1 MRFDILTHLNHA
13 FAWPLADGS
22 IAGYSNL
29 DHPELIQATHNA
41 GRKILISLGGFGQSQ
56 YFSPMAADA
65 VARANFVK
73 NIVNYVELHEYDGA
87 DFDWEFPQTAADRA
101 NLTTLVKEVR
111 EAFDNENPDWLVTM
125 VAVATDFNGQW
136 HNYAALAVYVDWF
149 NLMAYDFHGIWTNH
163 AGHNAPLYSPPTD
176 FDGSGHQGVQYLNI
190 NRRIPKE
197 QIHLGLPFYG
207 REFNASRLYGPSTGG
222 GEVVYSSIA
231 PRQSSSWDYFWDE
244 VSKVPY
250 LLDAHR
256 TKFVT
261 FDDSLSLSFK
271 CEYAKANGLAGVMIW
286 ALGQDI
292 LADTQSLVEAVGRAM
307 AKTTGVAAEKNQNV
321 EGFELFGNYPNPFNA
336 STTIAFQLGQEVPVK
351 VFIYDLHGNLVA
363 VIKNDVVSSGRHAM
377 TWDATGFASGIY
389 FYKLE
394 AAGFRDMKKMI
405 LAK

>member
-1 MRFDILTHLNHA
+1 MECRLSGMSDFKNRVMPRSLKKAKLMHRFRIISKRGRRYEPDEVISLANVRKTNRSCRFVYAFNYFVYSYNEFHA
-13 FAWPLADGS
+13 ISRRRLLSSLDENNFARRQSAIRYFDAPQSCFCLA
-22 IAGYSNL
+22 
-29 DHPELIQATHNA
+29 A
-41 GRKILISLGGFGQSQ
+41 GRWQYRRLQQFGPS
-56 YFSPMAADA
+56 
-65 VARANFVK
+65 
-73 NIVNYVELHEYDGA
+73 GA
-87 DFDWEFPQTAADRA
+87 DPS
-101 NLTTLVKEVR
+101 
-111 EAFDNENPDWLVTM
+111 
-125 VAVATDFNGQW
+125 
-136 HNYAALAVYVDWF
+136 
-149 NLMAYDFHGIWTNH
+149 
-163 AGHNAPLYSPPTD
+163 NA
-176 FDGSGHQGVQYLNI
+176 QYLNI

-363 VIKNDVVSSGRHAM
+363 VIKNDVVSSGGHAM